1 MDPFWVIVL
10 FGLYVAP
17 SLIAAARRPV
27 MTLFVM
33 ALNVLLGW
41 TIVGWFASLA
51 LAMLLPPAAASSVP
65 AAPPSGPQ
73 TSGERTPPPLPAVQF
88 DFVRNPMGVAA
99 LSLIGPIV
107 YQLWWFWRFFELA
120 QRQRFPRSRSFWWI
134 FVPFYGWAVVG
145 RLFHDLETR
154 LGPSRP
160 VGFSAQAALALVVA
174 SDVSAGWTTSLHSIP
189 LIVAALALSGVFSA
203 IALYQVQTA
212 LNAYLQ
218 VASPTA
224 PKAGFSAGDA
234 IAVAGGLALL
244 SLLVL
249 GGAPNASNRHTPSE
263 ATPTA
268 AQIFPSSSLPPSP
281 SPTPMVTPA
290 PIPMT
295 GDVLSMTSQPGD
307 YIGQGRSTTMTAPAW
322 RLLPNVS
329 DTSDT
334 VTVSFETVDT
344 ANFTRWTVWLAAPRG
359 QVLHPG
365 TYVNATRAAF
375 RADSSPGIDV
385 FGDGRGCNNV
395 YGSFSV
401 TKVTMDQQG
410 KVQSFEATFEQHC
423 ESPTA
428 PALHGYV
435 RFGIAA
441 SDSQALLETRSL
453 G

>member
-1 MDPFWVIVL
+1 
-10 FGLYVAP
+10 
-17 SLIAAARRPV
+17 

-51 LAMLLPPAAASSVP
+51 LAMLLPPAAASSALA
-65 AAPPSGPQ
+65 AAPNGPQ
-73 TSGERTPPPLPAVQF
+73 TSGERTPPPLPPVQL
-88 DFVRNPMGVAA
+88 DVVRNPMGVAA

-107 YQLWWFWRFFELA
+107 YQLWWFWRFFEFA
-120 QRQRFPRSRSFWWI
+120 QRQRFPRRRSFWWI

-174 SDVSAGWTTSLHSIP
+174 SDVSAGWTSSLHSIP

-218 VASPTA
+218 VASPAA
-224 PKAGFSAGDA
+224 PKGGFPAGDA

-249 GGAPNASNRHTPSE
+249 GGAPNASNRSTPSA
-263 ATPTA
+263 ATTTT

-281 SPTPMVTPA
+281 SPTPIVTPA
-290 PIPMT
+290 PIPVT

-307 YIGQGRSTTMTAPAW
+307 YIGQGRSRTMTPPAW
-322 RLLPNVS
+322 RFLANQANGPDS
-329 DTSDT
+329 
-334 VTVSFETVDT
+334 VTVSVETVDS

-359 QVLHPG
+359 QSLQPG

-375 RADSSPGIDV
+375 RTGSAPGIDV

-395 YGSFSV
+395 YGSFTV
-401 TKVTMDQQG
+401 TQLTLDQQG
-410 KVQSFEATFEQHC
+410 NVLAFAATFEQHC
-423 ESPTA
+423 EQPTA
-428 PALHGYV
+428 PSLRGLIRVGAV
-435 RFGIAA
+435 KTDQTA
-441 SDSQALLETRSL
+441 SVKSRPL